1 MSEPNAPWRLMID
14 SASRG
19 NRVRPGCGAAIC
31 DKSGTVVKEISRYLG
46 RATHNVAEYEGLLIG
61 LEPLI
66 EPIERT
72 SLCKV
77 IRNLGLAS

>member
-1 MSEPNAPWRLMID
+1 MAEPSARWLLMVD
-14 SASRG
+14 GAARG
-19 NRVRPGCGAAIC
+19 NPGDAGCGAAIY
-31 DKSGTVVKEISRYLG
+31 DENGVVVKELSRYLG
-46 RATHNVAEYEGLLIG
+46 RATNNVAEYEGLLIG